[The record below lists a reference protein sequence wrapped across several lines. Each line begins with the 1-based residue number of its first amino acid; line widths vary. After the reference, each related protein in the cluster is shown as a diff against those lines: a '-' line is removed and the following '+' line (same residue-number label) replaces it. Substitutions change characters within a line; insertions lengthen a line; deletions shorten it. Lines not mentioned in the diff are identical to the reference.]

1 MKAHTNA
8 AGGAWGEDTWAALV
22 KDNHEEAFDNT
33 TDGDEGL
40 EDTVAK
46 RALLIPIEVFQSSQ
60 IIRIAS
66 LLGQSEDYKKFGADE
81 ETPSGVEL
89 IRNSTQMTGSSLNLH
104 LSDVSSIMPVSQAEE
119 EEENI
124 VFEELQKPDEVD
136 FLDDEN
142 ESADIFDDE
151 SECQE
156 EEIFPTMQPNVEED
170 EDEEDDEMNFTCMPR
185 TVPKVTTMKSRT
197 SRNLTVVE
205 QNEET
210 FYVCACGFS
219 SRNKSGSTRHKCRSQ
234 QETVMFSCKDCGKM
248 CKNPGSLKRHLISMH
263 KNRQSMSLPLRAASK
278 DTEHRCQF
286 CAKVLANRRNLSNHI
301 AKVHGPGVMDTLST
315 SATSS
320 DRTATAIATSD
331 SLSSQTS
338 SELADLPARSAS
350 KNVDCD
356 LGCTM
361 CGKVLANKTNLRKHM
376 AKVHGQ
382 TTSSDGR
389 GTCESKD
396 ISLIIL
402 FI

>member
-142 ESADIFDDE
+142 ESVDTFDDE
-151 SECQE
+151 SEGQE

-248 CKNPGSLKRHLISMH
+248 CKNPGSLKRHLMSMH

-278 DTEHRCQF
+278 DIEHRCQF